1 MVTSKKISQVHVF
14 AGSPWE
20 VAVIVGLL
28 SAAYIQVHVKDEGA
42 RIKLSVPCEQYSEAI
57 RLISARQ

>member
-28 SAAYIQVHVKDEGA
+28 SAAYIQVNVKDEGA
-42 RIKLSVPCEQYSEAI
+42 EIKLSVPSEQYAEAV
-57 RLISARQ
+57 RLISTRQ